1 MYKAMARIICIA
13 APLADTGKTTA
24 AINLSAAFAVFE
36 QKTLLVDCA
45 PDNRCLLGS
54 VIEPPAHA
62 SGLARAL
69 QQRED
74 VARYCVPTRLEFL
87 RVLPAGQNLDQA
99 INDPAAAAQA
109 GQWFSEM
116 LCAQAR
122 EYDVIV
128 LDTATAL
135 NGMLA
140 QALCN
145 ADELLIPMCIDL
157 PAGQHMDTGFA
168 ALRQL
173 LEKAARLRKAEK
185 TELRVSG
192 ILLNCCDN
200 TLEAEALLG
209 PGTFEQIRHACL
221 PVSIPED
228 RRLHEAYWLG
238 KPAVCHDIA
247 APGAQAYLD
256 LAALWGRARR
266 KSKAEEKEVH
276 P

>member
-1 MYKAMARIICIA
+1 MARIICIA
-13 APLADTGKTTA
+13 APLAGAGKTTA

-36 QKTLLVDCA
+36 HQTLLVDCA
-45 PDNRCLLGS
+45 PDNRCLLGT

-62 SGLARAL
+62 PGLARAL
-69 QQRED
+69 QLQED

-87 RVLPAGQNLDQA
+87 RVLPAGQGLDQA
-99 INDPAAAAQA
+99 INDPAAAAEDR
-109 GQWFSEM
+109 QWFSEM

-122 EYDVIV
+122 EHDVIV

-145 ADELLIPMCIDL
+145 ADELLIAMRIDP
-157 PAGQHMDTGFA
+157 PAVRHMDTGFA
-168 ALRQL
+168 SLRQL
-173 LEKAARLRKAEK
+173 LEKAAGLRKSGK
-185 TELRVSG
+185 SELRVSG

-200 TLEAEALLG
+200 AVEAEALLG
-209 PGTFEQIRHACL
+209 PGTFDQIRHACL
-221 PVSIPED
+221 PVLIPED
-228 RRLHEAYWLG
+228 QRLHEAYWLG

-256 LAALWGRARR
+256 LAALWGRARE

>member
-1 MYKAMARIICIA
+1 MYEAMARIICIA
-13 APLADTGKTTA
+13 APQAGTGKTTA

-45 PDNRCLLGS
+45 PDNGCLLGTI
-54 VIEPPAHA
+54 IEPPAHA
-62 SGLARAL
+62 PGLARAL
-69 QQRED
+69 QRRED
-74 VARYCVPTRLEFL
+74 VGRYFVPTRLEFL
-87 RVLPAGQNLDQA
+87 RVLPAGQDLDQA
-99 INDPAAAAQA
+99 INGPNAAAEA

-122 EYDVIV
+122 EHDVIV

-135 NGMLA
+135 NGMLEH
-140 QALCN
+140 ALCN
-145 ADELLIPMCIDL
+145 ADELLIPMRIDP
-157 PAGQHMDTGFA
+157 PAVQHMDTGFA

-185 TELRVSG
+185 ADLRVSG
-192 ILLNCCDN
+192 ILLNCCDDA
-200 TLEAEALLG
+200 LDAEVLLG
-209 PGTFEQIRHACL
+209 PGAFEQIRHACL

-228 RRLHEAYWLG
+228 QRLHEAYWLG

-247 APGAQAYLD
+247 APGARAYLD
-256 LAALWGRARR
+256 LAAMWGRARR